1 MPSNGQSAVELQS
14 KWNYSYNYRI
24 NSLPSEEW
32 AKPAKN
38 LDAKY
43 IAYER
48 AFVHYGSA
56 EFDLATS

>member
-1 MPSNGQSAVELQS
+1 LQS